1 MMQAV
6 LPSHFRMRM
15 LPGFS
20 RMLWRKPGDKRGQP
34 ACEGKSDRTQ
44 SAPCG
49 IHCTEV

>member
-20 RMLWRKPGDKRGQP
+20 RMLWENPERCIISVEQTYCPIRYLLSRNPQ
-34 ACEGKSDRTQ
+34 
-44 SAPCG
+44 
-49 IHCTEV
+49 

>member
-20 RMLWRKPGDKRGQP
+20 RMLWRNRRGVLYRW
-34 ACEGKSDRTQ
+34 SRRTAIRYLLSRNPQ
-44 SAPCG
+44 
-49 IHCTEV
+49 